1 MRINTPPIALPSQRC
16 SDHGNRAS
24 NAAAPMPSQ
33 AGQWRGASGGGVR
46 VSSVMWGFYWR
57 GRLRYPV
64 RMRADLTERVL
75 RGLYSAALY
84 VLVPIT
90 LYHLIWRGFRQRAY
104 FQRWSERYASYPAIA
119 VKTPLWL
126 HAVSVGEVNA
136 AAPLVTRLLQDHPGL
151 RLVVTTITP
160 TGSERVQ
167 ALWGDAV
174 VHVYLP
180 YDLPGAVARFLDHF
194 RPTVALIVETEL
206 WPNLLFACRDRG
218 IPAHI
223 LNARLSARSL
233 RGYRVLGPLIRRA
246 LRSVHLVA
254 AQSEQDGKRF
264 ARLGA
269 DPGRVVVTGNLK
281 FDTLPVDN
289 SDFVREFRAHRRS
302 GPAWIAAS
310 THEDEEAAVLE
321 AHRAVLQ
328 RHPDALL
335 LWAPRHPE
343 RFRAVAQRAT
353 EAGFSVSM
361 RSEQRW
367 PQAGTQVFV
376 IDTLGELARF
386 YACAGVAFVGGS
398 LQAIGGHNLLEPAA
412 TGTAILSGPHLHNFA
427 DIAKRLREAEA
438 MRIVDDAAA
447 LAAALLELFADDV
460 ARERMAANAQH
471 LLQAGRGALE
481 RTMALIEP
489 ALPK

>member
-1 MRINTPPIALPSQRC
+1 
-16 SDHGNRAS
+16 
-24 NAAAPMPSQ
+24 
-33 AGQWRGASGGGVR
+33 
-46 VSSVMWGFYWR
+46 
-57 GRLRYPV
+57 
-64 RMRADLTERVL
+64 MRAQLTERVL

-84 VLVPIT
+84 ILAPIT

-104 FQRWSERYASYPAIA
+104 FQRWNERYASYPAVTA
-119 VKTPLWL
+119 PTPLWL

-136 AAPLVTRLLQDHPGL
+136 AAPLVTRLLHDHPGL

-194 RPTVALIVETEL
+194 KPVLALIVETEL

-233 RGYRVLGPLIRRA
+233 RGYRVLDPLIRRA
-246 LRSVHLVA
+246 LRGVHLVA
-254 AQSEQDGKRF
+254 AQSDEDGKRF
-264 ARLGA
+264 IKLGA
-269 DPGRVVVTGNLK
+269 RADRVVVTGNLK

-289 SDFVREFRAHRRS
+289 TDFVREFRGHRGS
-302 GPAWIAAS
+302 GPTWIAAS
-310 THEDEEAAVLE
+310 THEDEESAVIE

-328 RHPDALL
+328 AHPDALL

-343 RFRAVAQRAT
+343 RFRAVAQRAAD
-353 EAGFSVSM
+353 AGLSVAM
-361 RSEQRW
+361 RSGQRW
-367 PQAGTQVFV
+367 PGVGGGTQVFV

-386 YACAGVAFVGGS
+386 YACAKVAFVGGS
-398 LQAIGGHNLLEPAA
+398 LQPVGGHNLLEPAA

-427 DIAKRLREAEA
+427 DIAKRLQEADA
-438 MRIVDDAAA
+438 MRIVEDPPALGAA
-447 LAAALLELFADDV
+447 LVELFADEEV
-460 ARERMAANAQH
+460 RERMAANAQL

-481 RTMALIEP
+481 RTMALLEP
-489 ALPK
+489 ALPPAGR